1 MAAKR
6 EPSAA
11 ATPVAESSTATE
23 ENDSSK
29 DAPAVMEA
37 MDVDTS
43 IEKEEK
49 SEVRS
54 SAESNF
60 A

>member
-1 MAAKR
+1 M
-6 EPSAA
+6 
-11 ATPVAESSTATE
+11 E

-29 DAPAVMEA
+29 DAPAVTEV

-49 SEVRS
+49 PEVRS
-54 SAESNF
+54 SAEIIF
-60 A
+60 AYISYISYTGALVTGTLRSLR